1 MSSAV
6 LPQAL
11 LSIPKTPTQCTLPQ
25 TKLAFSAVVA
35 PRLSSLAF
43 FSRCSPS
50 CVSSGPPK
58 WGKNRSV
65 VVWAEANAEA
75 EAEAE
80 VEESTENDE
89 AVESE
94 EAEIE
99 SEEIESEEKTPRP
112 PRIKLGD
119 IMGILNKKAIEASD
133 KERPTP
139 DLRTGDIVEIKLEV
153 PENRRR
159 LSVYK
164 GIVISKQ
171 NAGIHTTIRI
181 RRIIAGVG
189 VEIVFPIF
197 TKHQRD

>member
-1 MSSAV
+1 M
-6 LPQAL
+6 QAL

-75 EAEAE
+75 EAE

-119 IMGILNKKAIEASD
+119 IMG
-133 KERPTP
+133 
-139 DLRTGDIVEIKLEV
+139 
-153 PENRRR
+153 
-159 LSVYK
+159 
-164 GIVISKQ
+164 
-171 NAGIHTTIRI
+171 
-181 RRIIAGVG
+181 
-189 VEIVFPIF
+189 VFA
-197 TKHQRD
+197 